1 MLMDT
6 MAKKVKILALMILIL
21 IPLSAAK
28 EKRAKLPEKY
38 KKWVEEEIVYIITS
52 KEKDVFL
59 QLENDREREIFIE
72 AFWKQRDPTSGTP
85 RNEFKE
91 EHYRRL
97 GYANEFFGRGTP
109 KPGWMT
115 AQGRVYIVLGPPKSI
130 EYFENVMNVYPTQI
144 WFYHGDPK
152 FGLPTAFNIIFFKE
166 YGTGEYILYSP
177 SDHGPQSLIA
187 DYMRNARNIQE
198 AYDTLKELEPNLARQ
213 TLSLIPGER
222 SVPGLVSL
230 ASDTLFSAVFSSPQK
245 KVEDKYATAIL
256 KYKDWVEV
264 EYTANYIGSD
274 YLVKVMQDDSGLFLV
289 HYAVEPQ
296 KLSVDLYQGRYS
308 AHFELNGR
316 VTDTSGKTIFQYSKE
331 FPLSIDQ
338 EQLEEIE
345 SKSFSLQDMFPL
357 APGNYRFDVLIKN
370 RVSKEFA
377 SVEKDITVPQ
387 EISGPR
393 MSALILSYQVKRS
406 EDAGQEIIPFKIGDS
421 QLLCQSRRI
430 FNAKDTLFIFFQIL
444 GMNQE
449 SKSQATIKLSF
460 FKDRKEF
467 FSRIKTISEYQTDM
481 NFVEAQPLANF
492 SPGFYTAKVSVLD
505 KEGNELLFETEDF
518 EITSVADLPRPLV
531 ISKVMPASR
540 LEEYIYTLGIQYL
553 NKGNITEASSLLE
566 KAYHE
571 NPSQL
576 KYGLG
581 YAQVLFINREY
592 QKVGEVLSPFLDSEE
607 ESEGVLYFLGKSSHA
622 LGLFQEALSYYER
635 YLSHFGANLEILNL
649 MGSCYYQLGDKKEAL
664 KIWQRSLE
672 INPDQE
678 DIKKLVQSLQEKS
691 K

>member
-1 MLMDT
+1 MKNNAT
-6 MAKKVKILALMILIL
+6 ILALMILL
-21 IPLSAAK
+21 LMPLSAAK

-38 KKWVEEEIVYIITS
+38 KKWIEEEVVYIITP

-72 AFWKQRDPTSGTP
+72 AFWKQRDPTSGSP
-85 RNEFKE
+85 QNEFKD

-115 AQGRVYIVLGPPKSI
+115 DQGRVYIVLGPPKSI

-144 WFYHGDPK
+144 WFYHGDPNL
-152 FGLPTAFNIIFFKE
+152 GLPTSFNIIFFKE

-187 DYMRNARNIQE
+187 DFDYQKNFRDIKE
-198 AYDTLKELEPNLARQ
+198 AYNALEELEPNLAHQ

-222 SVPGLVSL
+222 GVPGLVSL

-274 YLVKVMQDDSGLFLV
+274 HLVKVMKDDSGLFLV

-331 FPLSIDQ
+331 FPLNMDR
-338 EQLEEIE
+338 EQLEEIQ

-357 APGNYRFDVLIKN
+357 APGNYKFDVLIKN

-377 SVEKDITVPQ
+377 SLEKDIAIPQ
-387 EISGPR
+387 EISEPR
-393 MSALILSYQVKRS
+393 MSALILSYQAKRS

-421 QLLCQSRRI
+421 QLLCQSRRV
-430 FNAKDTLFIFFQIL
+430 FNAKDTLFIFFQVL
-444 GMNQE
+444 GLGQE
-449 SKSQATIKLSF
+449 SKSQGTIKLSF
-460 FKDRKEF
+460 FKDRKEL
-467 FSRIKTISEYQTDM
+467 FSRTKTISEYQTDM
-481 NFVEAQPLANF
+481 NFVEAQSLANF
-492 SPGFYTAKVSVLD
+492 SPGFYTARVSVLD
-505 KEGNELLFETEDF
+505 KEGNELLFETDRF
-518 EITSVADLPRPLV
+518 EISSVVDLPRPLV
-531 ISKVMPASR
+531 ISKVMPVSR
-540 LEEYIYTLGIQYL
+540 LEEYTYTLGIQYL

-566 KAYHE
+566 RAYHQ

-592 QKVGEVLSPFLDSEE
+592 QKVGEVLAPFLDSEE
-607 ESEGVLYFLGKSSHA
+607 ESEGVLYFLGKSTHA
-622 LGLFQEALSYYER
+622 LGLYQEALSFYER

-649 MGSCYYQLGDKKEAL
+649 VGSCHYQLGDKKEAL
-664 KIWQRSLE
+664 EIWQRSLE
-672 INPDQE
+672 LNPDQE
-678 DIKKLVQSLQEKS
+678 DIKKLVQSLHEKS

>member
-1 MLMDT
+1 
-6 MAKKVKILALMILIL
+6 MAKKAVILALMILL
-21 IPLSAAK
+21 LVPFSAA
-28 EKRAKLPEKY
+28 EKKRIKLPEKY
-38 KKWVEEEIVYIITS
+38 KKWVEEEVVYIITP

-59 QLENDREREIFIE
+59 QLETDREREIFIE

-109 KPGWMT
+109 KPGWRT
-115 AQGRVYIVLGPPKSI
+115 DQGRIYIVLGAPNSI

-152 FGLPTAFNIIFFKE
+152 LGLPTAFNIVFFKK

-187 DYMRNARNIQE
+187 DYMMNVPDIQE
-198 AYDTLKELEPNLARQ
+198 AYDTLKELEPNLAKY

-222 SVPGLVSL
+222 SMPGLVSL
-230 ASDTLFSAVFSSPQK
+230 ASDSLFSAVFSSPQK
-245 KVEDKYATAIL
+245 KVEDRYAAAIL

-264 EYTANYIGSD
+264 EYTVNYIGSD
-274 YLVKVMQDDSGLFLV
+274 SMVKVMKDDSGLFLV

-316 VTDTSGKTIFQYSKE
+316 ITDLSGKTIFQYSKE
-331 FPLSIDQ
+331 FPLTIDQ
-338 EQLEEIE
+338 EQLKDIE
-345 SKSFSLQDMFPL
+345 GKSFSLQDMFPL
-357 APGNYRFDVLIKN
+357 APGNYKLDVLIKN
-370 RVSKEFA
+370 RVSKEFT
-377 SVEKDITVPQ
+377 SVEKDITIPQ
-387 EISGPR
+387 EISGPQI
-393 MSALILSYQVKRS
+393 SALILNYQVKRS
-406 EDAGQEIIPFKIGDS
+406 EDAGQEIIPFKVGDN
-421 QLLCQSRRI
+421 QLLCQSRRV
-430 FNAKDTLFIFFQIL
+430 FNPKDTLFVFFQIL
-444 GMNQE
+444 GLSQE
-449 SKSQATIKLSF
+449 SKSQGTIKLSF
-460 FKDRKEF
+460 FKERNEF
-467 FSRIKTISEYQTDM
+467 LSKIKAISEYQTDM
-481 NFVEAQPLANF
+481 NFIEAQPLTDF
-492 SPGFYTAKVSVLD
+492 PPGFYMVRVSVLD

-518 EITSVADLPRPLV
+518 EIASVVDLPRPLV

-540 LEEYIYTLGIQYL
+540 IEEYTYTLGIQFL

-566 KAYHE
+566 KAYHK

-581 YAQVLFINREY
+581 YAQALFINKEY
-592 QKVGEVLSPFLDSEE
+592 QKVKDVLSPFLDSQEE
-607 ESEGVLYFLGKSSHA
+607 NEGVLYFLGKSTHA
-622 LGLFQEALSYYER
+622 LGQFKEALSYYDK
-635 YLSHFGANLEILNL
+635 YLSHFGVNLEILNL
-649 MGSCYYQLGDKKEAL
+649 VGSCYYQLGDKKEAL

-678 DIKKLVQSLQEKS
+678 EIKKLVQSLQEK
-691 K
+691 KK